1 MCWAAFKG
9 SRVVDLRKLEGQS
22 LPSPH
27 VFSQE
32 CPPAPHGVGVGTVTT
47 QPIPGVGGGLLP
59 TDLPTVRSLPSS
71 APASALSAALLSGEA
86 LSSLPSGR
94 GYPLVGTSSPHE
106 AAPSPHA
113 SWLWILLADDRCW
126 CRHLIKEDKRKETK
140 ESH

>member
-1 MCWAAFKG
+1 M
-9 SRVVDLRKLEGQS
+9 
-22 LPSPH
+22 
-27 VFSQE
+27 
-32 CPPAPHGVGVGTVTT
+32 PHGVGVGTVTT

-71 APASALSAALLSGEA
+71 GPASALSAALLSGEA
-86 LSSLPSGR
+86 LSSLPSGQ